1 MTVSAFMLLTGS
13 IIIIG
18 WGFAHLSATKAVV
31 RGFGTLAPDG
41 RWIVLMEWIAEGLTL
56 GFVGL
61 LVLLMTILG
70 GKTNP
75 YAVLVCRLSSLLLL
89 SLAGLGLM
97 TGARSSLIPLKIGPW
112 AKTGSALL
120 ILLGT
125 L

>member
-1 MTVSAFMLLTGS
+1 MTVSAIMLLTGS
-13 IIIIG
+13 ILTIG
-18 WGFAHLSATKAVV
+18 WGFTHLSATKAVV
-31 RGFGTLAPDG
+31 TGFGTLAAEN
-41 RWIVLMEWIAEGLTL
+41 RMIILMEWVAEGLTL
-56 GFVGL
+56 CFLGL
-61 LVLLMTILG
+61 LVLVMAILG

-89 SLAGLGLM
+89 TLAGLGLM
-97 TGARSSLIPLKIGPW
+97 TGAKSSLIPLKIGPW